1 MLAIFDNDGTLCDTQ
16 EVEGICYAR
25 AIEEVTG
32 RPLST
37 LSWSHY
43 DEPTSTAIVRG
54 VLSRDPAAQEK
65 EKQIEDAFVRLLKE
79 QQPSFPGDF
88 VPITGAVEFIERL
101 TREAIC
107 SVAIATGCF
116 DASARFKLGC
126 CGIGLGDFPHATSSD
141 VPRRSDII
149 RLAAS
154 RAGFALSSVVYFGDA
169 PWDVR
174 VTEMLQIPMIGI
186 GRRFEELRS
195 LGLPHVFRDYS
206 NPDAIIEVLR
216 GLKRDPG
223 ERESDPR

>member
-1 MLAIFDNDGTLCDTQ
+1 
-16 EVEGICYAR
+16 
-25 AIEEVTG
+25 
-32 RPLST
+32 
-37 LSWSHY
+37 
-43 DEPTSTAIVRG
+43 
-54 VLSRDPAAQEK
+54 
-65 EKQIEDAFVRLLKE
+65 
-79 QQPSFPGDF
+79 
-88 VPITGAVEFIERL
+88 
-101 TREAIC
+101 
-107 SVAIATGCF
+107 
-116 DASARFKLGC
+116 
-126 CGIGLGDFPHATSSD
+126 
-141 VPRRSDII
+141 
-149 RLAAS
+149 LAAS